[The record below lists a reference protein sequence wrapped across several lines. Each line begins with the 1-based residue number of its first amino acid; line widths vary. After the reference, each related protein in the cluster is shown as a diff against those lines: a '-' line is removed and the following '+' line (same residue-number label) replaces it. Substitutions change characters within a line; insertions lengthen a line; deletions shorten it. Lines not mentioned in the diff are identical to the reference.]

1 LLERQIRRH
10 HQGSLFVA
18 AADHLKQQVRRVGIV
33 AEVPNFVDGEQRGFG
48 VTPEAPLERA
58 GGLLPIEIE

>member
-1 LLERQIRRH
+1 
-10 HQGSLFVA
+10 
-18 AADHLKQQVRRVGIV
+18 LKQQVRRVGIV
-33 AEVPNFVDGEQRGFG
+33 AEVSNFVDGEQRGVG